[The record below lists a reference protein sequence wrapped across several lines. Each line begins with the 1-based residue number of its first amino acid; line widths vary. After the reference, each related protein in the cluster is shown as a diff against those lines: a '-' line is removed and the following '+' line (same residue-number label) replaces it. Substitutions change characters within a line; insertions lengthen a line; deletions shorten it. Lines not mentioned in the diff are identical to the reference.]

1 MAAGYW
7 KLDLGQEVAL
17 GDVPGHL
24 GGGAFTIMRVDTHG
38 GRTIVHFAG
47 DGDEVAKKHA
57 RAVAIKLEDVTKL

>member
-17 GDVPGHL
+17 AEVPGHL
-24 GGGAFTIMRVDTHG
+24 GGAFTIMRVDTQPG
-38 GRTIVHFAG
+38 KTIVHFAG

-57 RAVAIKLEDVTKL
+57 RAVSIKLEDVAKL